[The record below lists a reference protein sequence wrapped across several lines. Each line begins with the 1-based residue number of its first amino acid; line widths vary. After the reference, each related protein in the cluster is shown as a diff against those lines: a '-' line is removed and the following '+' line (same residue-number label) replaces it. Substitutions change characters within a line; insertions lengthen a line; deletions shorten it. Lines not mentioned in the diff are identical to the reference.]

1 MFTIGDMIKCTTT
14 NLIEHMLILDTQPNN
29 WYIVLILESG
39 LTKTHKIWPSQ
50 VPRVYEK
57 VA

>member
-1 MFTIGDMIKCTTT
+1 MFQIADIVKCTTT
-14 NLIEHMLILDTQPNN
+14 NHIEHFLILDTQPDN
-29 WYIVLILESG
+29 WYIVLCMESNFV
-39 LTKTHKIWPSQ
+39 KTHKIWPNQ